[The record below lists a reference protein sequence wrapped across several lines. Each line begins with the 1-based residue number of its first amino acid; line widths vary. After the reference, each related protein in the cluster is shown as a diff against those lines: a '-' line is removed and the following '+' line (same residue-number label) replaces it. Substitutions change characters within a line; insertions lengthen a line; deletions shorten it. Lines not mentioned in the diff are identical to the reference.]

1 MKPGSRIRERRL
13 LLGLSVSDVA
23 DALGK
28 NRATVYRYESGY
40 IEDLPTTVL
49 EPLARV
55 LQTTPAYLAGWTD
68 EPAPPVHPDLL
79 PIAHRRRIPLLGE
92 IACGEPIYSPS
103 EAELVDVDEGLT
115 CDSAMICRGD
125 SMIGARIYDGDL
137 VYVRRQDDVDD
148 GQIAAVAIDGELT
161 LKRVFKLRDL
171 DDEGNVV
178 YRVELRAENPR
189 YAPIRIGGPDETR
202 QVNIVGRAVAFRSA
216 LP

>member
-1 MKPGSRIRERRL
+1 M
-13 LLGLSVSDVA
+13 
-23 DALGK
+23 
-28 NRATVYRYESGY
+28 
-40 IEDLPTTVL
+40 
-49 EPLARV
+49 
-55 LQTTPAYLAGWTD
+55 
-68 EPAPPVHPDLL
+68 
-79 PIAHRRRIPLLGE
+79 
-92 IACGEPIYSPS
+92 
-103 EAELVDVDEGLT
+103 DVDEGLA

-202 QVNIVGRAVAFRSA
+202 QVNIVGRAVAFRSV

>member
-13 LLGLSVSDVA
+13 LLGLSVADVA
-23 DALGK
+23 AALGE

-68 EPAPPVHPDLL
+68 EPAPLAHPDLL
-79 PIAHRRRIPLLGE
+79 PIARRRRIPLLGE
-92 IACGEPIYSPS
+92 IACGEPIYSPA
-103 EAELVDVDEGLT
+103 EAELVDVDEGLA

-202 QVNIVGRAVAFRSA
+202 QVNIVGRAVAFRSV